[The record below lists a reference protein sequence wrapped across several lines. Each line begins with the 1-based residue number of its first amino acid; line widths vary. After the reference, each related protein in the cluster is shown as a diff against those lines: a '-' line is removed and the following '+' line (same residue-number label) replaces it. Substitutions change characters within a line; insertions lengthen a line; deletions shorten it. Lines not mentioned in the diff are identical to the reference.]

1 MIVLHQYKL
10 VWTGFI
16 LLGTTL
22 VFAYNDWIRWF
33 YDQISLFSL
42 LLSTFGVCYD
52 YQGPLLGFP
61 SKPGARPPPHREEMD
76 RKINSNNGNNDTC

>member
-10 VWTGFI
+10 VWTGFV

-42 LLSTFGVCYD
+42 LLSTCGVCYD
-52 YQGPLLGFP
+52 YQESLLGFP
-61 SKPGARPPPHREEMD
+61 PWPGAWPPPHKED
-76 RKINSNNGNNDTC
+76 NGSKD